1 MTKAPLKGLPP
12 IVDHLSIAL
21 VLGSFPSVISR
32 KKKEY
37 YANPRNYFWEIIAG
51 VVGARAP
58 ITYRQKKALLRKHKI
73 GLWDIVG
80 SCYLEGTQDSMIR
93 SPVLN
98 DIGGLLTKYP
108 NIKAVFLG
116 GKKAYSLFK
125 RQYPALK
132 LPCKCLPSTSPANAR
147 QSLRSKKT
155 EWRKI
160 ISVIRTR
167 DN

>member
-1 MTKAPLKGLPP
+1 MAKAPLKGLPP
-12 IVDHLSIAL
+12 IVDHSSRVL

-37 YANPRNYFWEIIAG
+37 YANPRNYFWEIISR
-51 VVGARAP
+51 VVGERPP
-58 ITYRQKKALLRKHKI
+58 IIYRQKRELLKKHKI
-73 GLWDIVG
+73 GLWDIVE
-80 SCYLEGTQDSMIR
+80 SCCVKGAQDNMIR

-98 DIGGLLTKYP
+98 DIAGLLTKYP

-125 RQYPALK
+125 GQYQSFRV
-132 LPCKCLPSTSPANAR
+132 PCKCLPSTSPANAR
-147 QSLRSKKT
+147 QSLRSKKA